1 MALARALVNSP
12 DILLADEPTGN
23 LDPKTSREI
32 MKLLEEI
39 NARGTTVLVVTHDQ
53 AIVNTMKKTSDP
65 YAEGNHYGRRERKRV
80 HRMRFNTIGYCFKQG
95 FKNIWRNKLF
105 SLASMATMAACIFMF
120 GIFFCMVQNFQ
131 HFVREAEE
139 GVAVTVLFDEGTTED
154 EILEIGQGLTKRD
167 GVSEVVYV
175 SADEAWKSYQE
186 KYFEG
191 NPEVAEAF
199 VDDNP
204 LANSSNLEIYM
215 KDISKQDDL
224 VTYIESLDKV
234 RKVNRSD
241 SVASMLTDFN
251 RLVSYVS
258 VAIIGLL
265 LAVAIFL
272 INNTVAIGISVRREE
287 IGIMRLIGAK
297 NSFIKAP
304 FLIEGIVIGL
314 VGAIFPLIL
323 LYFLYNKLIT
333 YVGTQFTGLSNV
345 MDFLPAAQLFQT
357 LLPIGMALGVGI
369 GFFGSIVTIQRHLKV

>member
-1 MALARALVNSP
+1 
-12 DILLADEPTGN
+12 
-23 LDPKTSREI
+23 
-32 MKLLEEI
+32 
-39 NARGTTVLVVTHDQ
+39 
-53 AIVNTMKKTSDP
+53 
-65 YAEGNHYGRRERKRV
+65 
-80 HRMRFNTIGYCFKQG
+80 MRFNMIGYCFKQG

-357 LLPIGMALGVGI
+357 LLPVGMALGVGI

>member
-1 MALARALVNSP
+1 
-12 DILLADEPTGN
+12 
-23 LDPKTSREI
+23 
-32 MKLLEEI
+32 
-39 NARGTTVLVVTHDQ
+39 
-53 AIVNTMKKTSDP
+53 
-65 YAEGNHYGRRERKRV
+65 
-80 HRMRFNTIGYCFKQG
+80 MRFNTIGYCFKQG

-199 VDDNP
+199 VDYNP

-357 LLPIGMALGVGI
+357 LLPVGMALGVGI

>member
-1 MALARALVNSP
+1 
-12 DILLADEPTGN
+12 
-23 LDPKTSREI
+23 
-32 MKLLEEI
+32 
-39 NARGTTVLVVTHDQ
+39 
-53 AIVNTMKKTSDP
+53 
-65 YAEGNHYGRRERKRV
+65 
-80 HRMRFNTIGYCFKQG
+80 MRFNTIGYCFKQG

-272 INNTVAIGISVRREE
+272 INNIVAIGISVRREE

-297 NSFIKAP
+297 NTFIKAP

-357 LLPIGMALGVGI
+357 LLPVGMALGVGI

>member
-1 MALARALVNSP
+1 MAAKRDFYEVLGVSKTASDAEIKKAYRKLAKKYHP
-12 DILLADEPTGN
+12 DSNPNDTVAAERFKEINEAYDVLSDPEKKKLYDQFGAAAFEAGF
-23 LDPKTSREI
+23 DPKAAAGGYGGFGGFGGASGFGGFHGGFGS
-32 MKLLEEI
+32 
-39 NARGTTVLVVTHDQ
+39 GTGGFGHG
-53 AIVNTMKKTSDP
+53 AGGFHSYSGDP
-65 YAEGNHYGRRERKRV
+65 NSG
-80 HRMRFNTIGYCFKQG
+80 
-95 FKNIWRNKLF
+95 
-105 SLASMATMAACIFMF
+105 
-120 GIFFCMVQNFQ
+120 
-131 HFVREAEE
+131 
-139 GVAVTVLFDEGTTED
+139 
-154 EILEIGQGLTKRD
+154 
-167 GVSEVVYV
+167 
-175 SADEAWKSYQE
+175 YQE
-186 KYFEG
+186 FHFEG

-357 LLPIGMALGVGI
+357 LLPVGMALGVGI

>member
-1 MALARALVNSP
+1 
-12 DILLADEPTGN
+12 
-23 LDPKTSREI
+23 
-32 MKLLEEI
+32 
-39 NARGTTVLVVTHDQ
+39 
-53 AIVNTMKKTSDP
+53 
-65 YAEGNHYGRRERKRV
+65 
-80 HRMRFNTIGYCFKQG
+80 MRFNTIGYCFKQG

-139 GVAVTVLFDEGTTED
+139 VVAVTVLFDEGTTED

-357 LLPIGMALGVGI
+357 LLPVGMALGVGI

>member
-1 MALARALVNSP
+1 
-12 DILLADEPTGN
+12 
-23 LDPKTSREI
+23 
-32 MKLLEEI
+32 
-39 NARGTTVLVVTHDQ
+39 
-53 AIVNTMKKTSDP
+53 
-65 YAEGNHYGRRERKRV
+65 
-80 HRMRFNTIGYCFKQG
+80 MRFNTIGYCFKQG

-224 VTYIESLDKV
+224 VIYIESLDKV

-357 LLPIGMALGVGI
+357 LLPVGMALGVGI

>member
-1 MALARALVNSP
+1 
-12 DILLADEPTGN
+12 
-23 LDPKTSREI
+23 
-32 MKLLEEI
+32 
-39 NARGTTVLVVTHDQ
+39 
-53 AIVNTMKKTSDP
+53 
-65 YAEGNHYGRRERKRV
+65 
-80 HRMRFNTIGYCFKQG
+80 MRFNTIGYCFKQG

-304 FLIEGIVIGL
+304 FLIEDIVIGL

-357 LLPIGMALGVGI
+357 LLPVGMALGVGI

>member
-1 MALARALVNSP
+1 
-12 DILLADEPTGN
+12 
-23 LDPKTSREI
+23 
-32 MKLLEEI
+32 
-39 NARGTTVLVVTHDQ
+39 
-53 AIVNTMKKTSDP
+53 
-65 YAEGNHYGRRERKRV
+65 
-80 HRMRFNTIGYCFKQG
+80 MRFNTIGYCFKQG

-120 GIFFCMVQNFQ
+120 GIFFWIVQNFQ

-333 YVGTQFTGLSNV
+333 YVGTQFTGLNNV

-357 LLPIGMALGVGI
+357 LLPVGMALGVGI

>member
-1 MALARALVNSP
+1 
-12 DILLADEPTGN
+12 
-23 LDPKTSREI
+23 
-32 MKLLEEI
+32 
-39 NARGTTVLVVTHDQ
+39 
-53 AIVNTMKKTSDP
+53 
-65 YAEGNHYGRRERKRV
+65 
-80 HRMRFNTIGYCFKQG
+80 MRFNTIGYCFKQG

-304 FLIEGIVIGL
+304 FLIEGIMIGL

-357 LLPIGMALGVGI
+357 LLPVGMALGVGI

>member
-1 MALARALVNSP
+1 
-12 DILLADEPTGN
+12 
-23 LDPKTSREI
+23 
-32 MKLLEEI
+32 
-39 NARGTTVLVVTHDQ
+39 
-53 AIVNTMKKTSDP
+53 
-65 YAEGNHYGRRERKRV
+65 
-80 HRMRFNTIGYCFKQG
+80 MRFNTIGYCFKQG

-333 YVGTQFTGLSNV
+333 YVGTQFTGLNNV
-345 MDFLPAAQLFQT
+345 MDFLPAAQMFQT
-357 LLPIGMALGVGI
+357 LLPVGMALGVGI

>member
-1 MALARALVNSP
+1 
-12 DILLADEPTGN
+12 
-23 LDPKTSREI
+23 
-32 MKLLEEI
+32 
-39 NARGTTVLVVTHDQ
+39 
-53 AIVNTMKKTSDP
+53 
-65 YAEGNHYGRRERKRV
+65 
-80 HRMRFNTIGYCFKQG
+80 MRFNTIGYCFKQG

-215 KDISKQDDL
+215 KDISKQDL

-357 LLPIGMALGVGI
+357 LLPVGMALGVGI

>member
-1 MALARALVNSP
+1 
-12 DILLADEPTGN
+12 
-23 LDPKTSREI
+23 
-32 MKLLEEI
+32 
-39 NARGTTVLVVTHDQ
+39 
-53 AIVNTMKKTSDP
+53 
-65 YAEGNHYGRRERKRV
+65 
-80 HRMRFNTIGYCFKQG
+80 MRFNTIGYCFKQG

-215 KDISKQDDL
+215 KDISKQDDM
-224 VTYIESLDKV
+224 VNYIESLDKV

-357 LLPIGMALGVGI
+357 LLPVGMALGVGI

>member
-1 MALARALVNSP
+1 
-12 DILLADEPTGN
+12 
-23 LDPKTSREI
+23 
-32 MKLLEEI
+32 
-39 NARGTTVLVVTHDQ
+39 
-53 AIVNTMKKTSDP
+53 
-65 YAEGNHYGRRERKRV
+65 
-80 HRMRFNTIGYCFKQG
+80 MRFNTIGYCFKQG

-120 GIFFCMVQNFQ
+120 GIFFCIVQNFQ

-287 IGIMRLIGAK
+287 ISIMRLIGAK

-333 YVGTQFTGLSNV
+333 YVGTQFTGLNNV
-345 MDFLPAAQLFQT
+345 MDFLPAAQLFHT
-357 LLPIGMALGVGI
+357 LLPVGMALGVGI

>member
-1 MALARALVNSP
+1 
-12 DILLADEPTGN
+12 
-23 LDPKTSREI
+23 
-32 MKLLEEI
+32 
-39 NARGTTVLVVTHDQ
+39 
-53 AIVNTMKKTSDP
+53 
-65 YAEGNHYGRRERKRV
+65 
-80 HRMRFNTIGYCFKQG
+80 MRFNTIGYCFKQG

-251 RLVSYVS
+251 SLVSYVS

-357 LLPIGMALGVGI
+357 LLPVGMALGVGI

>member
-1 MALARALVNSP
+1 
-12 DILLADEPTGN
+12 
-23 LDPKTSREI
+23 
-32 MKLLEEI
+32 
-39 NARGTTVLVVTHDQ
+39 
-53 AIVNTMKKTSDP
+53 
-65 YAEGNHYGRRERKRV
+65 
-80 HRMRFNTIGYCFKQG
+80 MRFNTIGYCFKQG

-323 LYFLYNKLIT
+323 LYFL
-333 YVGTQFTGLSNV
+333 
-345 MDFLPAAQLFQT
+345 
-357 LLPIGMALGVGI
+357 
-369 GFFGSIVTIQRHLKV
+369 

>member
-1 MALARALVNSP
+1 
-12 DILLADEPTGN
+12 
-23 LDPKTSREI
+23 
-32 MKLLEEI
+32 
-39 NARGTTVLVVTHDQ
+39 
-53 AIVNTMKKTSDP
+53 
-65 YAEGNHYGRRERKRV
+65 
-80 HRMRFNTIGYCFKQG
+80 MRFNTIGYCFKQG

-204 LANSSNLEIYM
+204 LANGSTLEIYM

-357 LLPIGMALGVGI
+357 LLPVGMALGVGI

>member
-1 MALARALVNSP
+1 
-12 DILLADEPTGN
+12 
-23 LDPKTSREI
+23 
-32 MKLLEEI
+32 
-39 NARGTTVLVVTHDQ
+39 
-53 AIVNTMKKTSDP
+53 
-65 YAEGNHYGRRERKRV
+65 
-80 HRMRFNTIGYCFKQG
+80 MRFNTIGYCFKQG

-175 SADEAWKSYQE
+175 SADEAWKRYQE

-357 LLPIGMALGVGI
+357 LLPVGMALGVGRTAWQHPDARHRP
-369 GFFGSIVTIQRHLKV
+369 GSMPAQTRCSCSRRRQPAQPAERSCPTQSHPHGEPRPSRPRSRCRWA

>member
-1 MALARALVNSP
+1 
-12 DILLADEPTGN
+12 
-23 LDPKTSREI
+23 
-32 MKLLEEI
+32 
-39 NARGTTVLVVTHDQ
+39 
-53 AIVNTMKKTSDP
+53 
-65 YAEGNHYGRRERKRV
+65 
-80 HRMRFNTIGYCFKQG
+80 MRFNTIGYCFKQG

-258 VAIIGLL
+258 VANIGLL

-357 LLPIGMALGVGI
+357 LLPVGMALGVGI